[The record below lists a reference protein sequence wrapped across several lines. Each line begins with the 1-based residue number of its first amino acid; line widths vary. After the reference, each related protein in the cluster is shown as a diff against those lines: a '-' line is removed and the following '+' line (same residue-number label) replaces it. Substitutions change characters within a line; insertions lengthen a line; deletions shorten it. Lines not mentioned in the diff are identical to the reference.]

1 MTGRSRLPIRHVDRP
16 QHRPDLMADGC
27 SPADGRCSLGPPSPG
42 NRGRRRHRVRWMAL
56 VLFTLGWVASGAG
69 PAEARD
75 SPARKLGRGFANLG
89 LGVLT
94 LPAEVVDT
102 GRRHGPFVGAT
113 WGLVK
118 GVTLTAVTEVVGIWE
133 ILTAPYPFPPEFKPI
148 VSPEFPWQRF
158 EAERRREPLE
168 QRPPPRVR

>member
-1 MTGRSRLPIRHVDRP
+1 MTGGSTPPIQCVDRP
-16 QHRPDLMADGC
+16 GSDSGPLEAVE
-27 SPADGRCSLGPPSPG
+27 RCLPRRTQRSSVAGI
-42 NRGRRRHRVRWMAL
+42 RRRVRSIAL
-56 VLFTLGWVASGAG
+56 VVCVLGWIAGGAI

-118 GVTLTAVTEVVGIWE
+118 GVTLTAVTEVVGVWE

-148 VSPEFPWQRF
+148 LSPEFPWQRF
-158 EAERRREPLE
+158 DSESRREPLE

>member
-1 MTGRSRLPIRHVDRP
+1 MTGGATTGSTTPPTLRIDRP
-16 QHRPDLMADGC
+16 EPGPDSIEGSPSC
-27 SPADGRCSLGPPSPG
+27 S
-42 NRGRRRHRVRWMAL
+42 RRRSSEAGMRGCVRSIAL
-56 VLFTLGWVASGAG
+56 LLCLLGGLAG
-69 PAEARD
+69 GPSPAEARD

-89 LGVLT
+89 LGVMT
-94 LPAEVVDT
+94 LPAEVVET

-118 GVTLTAVTEVVGIWE
+118 GVTLTAVTEVVGVWE

-148 VSPEFPWQRF
+148 LSPEFPWQRF
-158 EAERRREPLE
+158 EAESRREPLE

>member
-1 MTGRSRLPIRHVDRP
+1 M
-16 QHRPDLMADGC
+16 
-27 SPADGRCSLGPPSPG
+27 
-42 NRGRRRHRVRWMAL
+42 RRRVRSIAVL
-56 VLFTLGWVASGAG
+56 VLVLGWIAGGAS

-89 LGVLT
+89 LGVMT

-118 GVTLTAVTEVVGIWE
+118 GVTLTAVTEVVGVWE
-133 ILTAPYPFPPEFKPI
+133 VLTAPYPFPPDFKPI
-148 VSPEFPWQRF
+148 LSPEFPWQRF
-158 EAERRREPLE
+158 EAESRQESLE
-168 QRPPPRVR
+168 PPPRVR

>member
-1 MTGRSRLPIRHVDRP
+1 MTGGSRPPTRHVDRP
-16 QHRPDLMADGC
+16 KTDPDFSDPGPFEKSPSRPGQ
-27 SPADGRCSLGPPSPG
+27 RPSVG
-42 NRGRRRHRVRWMAL
+42 GMRRGLRWIVLL
-56 VLFTLGWVASGAG
+56 VCVLGWIAASPS

-94 LPAEVVDT
+94 MPAEVVET
-102 GRRHGPFVGAT
+102 GRRHGPFVAAT

-118 GVTLTAVTEVVGIWE
+118 GVTLTAVTEVVGLWE

-148 VSPEFPWQRF
+148 LAPEFPWQRF
-158 EAERRREPLE
+158 EAESRRESLE